1 MPPLRVIFC
10 GTPSFALPTL
20 RELLSH
26 PGFAIAGV
34 VTQPDRPRG
43 RGQEIST
50 SPIKDAAIAAGIPV
64 YQPQKIR
71 AEEAYEYFRSA
82 GPDVV
87 VIIAYGQIIP
97 ARLIA
102 IPRLG
107 WINLH
112 GSLLPKYRG
121 AAPIHWAIA
130 SGETH
135 TGLTTMQIDA
145 GLDTGPTLLKHET
158 EIAPDETAPQL
169 YERLAAA
176 GAPLMLETLRGLD
189 RGTIALI
196 PQDNSRATLAPP
208 LKREDG
214 KIDWQ
219 LLAQKIYNRIRG
231 FQPWPGAFTQFRGKQ
246 CAIWGKPAPDPS
258 LAAGPISGAGLTRR
272 TPDQSVAIGATV
284 GAGLRPAPATPT
296 HAGRETPGT
305 IRVSGGEVEVAC
317 GEQTVLRLEF
327 VQLEGRK
334 RIAAREFANGA
345 RLLPGE
351 RFGS

>member
-1 MPPLRVIFC
+1 VPPLKIIFC

-26 PGFAIAGV
+26 PEFAIAGV

-43 RGQEIST
+43 RGQEVSIS
-50 SPIKDAAIAAGIPV
+50 PVKDAAIAAGIPV

-71 AEEAYEYFRSA
+71 AEESYEYFRGA
-82 GPDVV
+82 APDVV

-130 SGETH
+130 SGETR

-145 GLDTGPTLLKHET
+145 GLDTGPTLLKHES

-169 YERLAAA
+169 YARLAEA
-176 GAPLMLETLRGLD
+176 GAPLMVETLRGLGP
-189 RGTIALI
+189 GTITPIA
-196 PQDNSRATLAPP
+196 QDNSRATLAPP
-208 LKREDG
+208 LKKADG

-219 LLAQKIYNRIRG
+219 LPAQNIYNRIRG

-258 LAAGPISGAGLTRR
+258 LAAGPISGAGLTHP
-272 TPDQSVAIGATV
+272 TPDQSVATATQT
-284 GAGLRPAPATPT
+284 GQGS
-296 HAGRETPGT
+296 PGT
-305 IRVSGGEVEVAC
+305 ISTNGGEADVAC
-317 GEQTVLRLEF
+317 GETTTLRLDF

-334 RIAAREFANGA
+334 RTTAREFANGA
-345 RLLPGE
+345 RLAPGE
-351 RFGS
+351 QFRS

>member
-1 MPPLRVIFC
+1 VPPLRIVFC
-10 GTPSFALPTL
+10 GTPAFALPSL
-20 RELLSH
+20 RELLAQSE
-26 PGFAIAGV
+26 FKVEGV

-43 RGQEIST
+43 RGQVRSS
-50 SPIKDAAIAAGIPV
+50 SPVKDAAVAAGIPV

-71 AEEAYEYFRSA
+71 AEEAYEYFRNA
-82 GPDVV
+82 TPDVI

-130 SGETH
+130 SGETR

-145 GLDTGPTLLKHET
+145 GLDTGPTLLQHET

-169 YERLAAA
+169 YLRLAEA
-176 GAPLMLETLRGLD
+176 GGALMIETLRGLAG
-189 RGTIALI
+189 GTITPT
-196 PQDNSRATLAPP
+196 PQDSSQATFAPP
-208 LKREDG
+208 LKKEDG
-214 KIDWQ
+214 RIDWS
-219 LLAQKIYNRIRG
+219 LPAQKIFNRIRG
-231 FQPWPGAFTQFRGKQ
+231 FQPWPGAFTTFRAKQ
-246 CAIWGKPAPDPS
+246 CAIWGKPAPSDTAARTSS
-258 LAAGPISGAGLTRR
+258 L
-272 TPDQSVAIGATV
+272 
-284 GAGLRPAPATPT
+284 PA
-296 HAGRETPGT
+296 PGT
-305 IRVSGGEVEVAC
+305 IRASNSEVDVAC
-317 GEQTVLRLEF
+317 GEYTTLRLEF

-334 RIAAREFANGA
+334 RIVAREFANGA
-345 RLLPGE
+345 RLAPGE